1 MRRGPSPGLLS
12 AQAHS
17 TAWKEGQG
25 ALRPVSPRAAPVIGP
40 DPQQAH
46 VSQWEDASLMP
57 SSQKLGLC
65 WNFNFKPPSPNL
77 RILSAEFSRIKR
89 QAGGNLL
96 RRGLSG

>member
-57 SSQKLGLC
+57 ASQKLGLC
-65 WNFNFKPPSPNL
+65 WNFKPPSPNL
-77 RILSAEFSRIKR
+77 SESPLQSSAGLRGR
-89 QAGGNLL
+89 QEET
-96 RRGLSG
+96 S